1 MIDTQWAIKMFLRYY
16 KNNIKY
22 TIYFHS
28 DFIIG
33 LTAFTH
39 STWTLTP
46 FPYKRNPITLS
57 FSCMAWTFAGYID
70 NVSRGHIQV
79 RRFTFYKKIVLFLGF
94 SGNRERRS
102 SNPRIIGV
110 EWNIENTYCIN
121 RKLFDIVFEPIL
133 ALNSY
138 GCLRMF
144 YSESKCYYSL
154 KEKRYNTYRWR
165 QKTSK
170 CF

>member
-1 MIDTQWAIKMFLRYY
+1 MLWWWKMIETQWAIKMFLRYY
-16 KNNIKY
+16 TNNIKY

-94 SGNRERRS
+94 SGNREPPYHWSRMKHWKYLLHKPQALWHRFRTH
-102 SNPRIIGV
+102 PRFKQLRLFAYVLQWV
-110 EWNIENTYCIN
+110 EM
-121 RKLFDIVFEPIL
+121 LL
-133 ALNSY
+133 Q
-138 GCLRMF
+138 
-144 YSESKCYYSL
+144 SER
-154 KEKRYNTYRWR
+154 ETI
-165 QKTSK
+165 
-170 CF
+170 